1 MAFLDLG
8 HFLNAGQV
16 GGNNRCLC
24 SIGDN
29 IIFIAVGFV
38 AVALGLL
45 PCAFFLA
52 LDGMLDHVNLLER
65 EMLPVLFELEIF
77 HGHI

>member
-8 HFLNAGQV
+8 HLFNAGQV

-45 PCAFFLA
+45 PCAFFLT
-52 LDGMLDHVNLLER
+52 LYGILDHVILLEG
-65 EMLPVLFELEIF
+65 EMLHVLFEMEIF